1 MKPLF
6 AHHDMLEA
14 LDVLGFHPVTSFDHS
29 LALATYAL
37 LAFALF
43 FGLKWAGR
51 RLSRRVCSAHAL
63 SEPLSAITPRA
74 LEG

>member
-14 LDVLGFHPVTSFDHS
+14 LDFLGFHPVTPVNHS

-43 FGLKWAGR
+43 FRLKWAGR
-51 RLSRRVCSAHAL
+51 RLSRGVRSAHAR
-63 SEPLSAITPRA
+63 SEPLAVITPRA
-74 LEG
+74 VEG